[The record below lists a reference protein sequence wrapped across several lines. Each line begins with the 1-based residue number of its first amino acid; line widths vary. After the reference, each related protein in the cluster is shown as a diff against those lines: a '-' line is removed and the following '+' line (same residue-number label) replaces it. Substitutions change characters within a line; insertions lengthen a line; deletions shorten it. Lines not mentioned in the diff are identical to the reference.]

1 MKYDLEKEL
10 KELND
15 KSSLSDIQNYINH
28 MIETRGFE
36 KETPE
41 EVMLFLT
48 EEIGELAKEI
58 RKDAN
63 MKLDQAKSKEVDVSG
78 ELADVFIYIL
88 SMCRV
93 KKIDL
98 LEALKEKEERNMKR
112 TWK

>member
-1 MKYDLEKEL
+1 
-10 KELND
+10 
-15 KSSLSDIQNYINH
+15 

-36 KETPE
+36 KTTAQ

-58 RKDAN
+58 RKDSN
-63 MKLDQAKSKEVDVSG
+63 MKLDQAKSKEVDISG

-93 KKIDL
+93 KKINL
-98 LEALKEKEERNMKR
+98 LEALKEKEERNLKR